1 VNRESSLAVVGTPV
15 STASGATV
23 ARSGAGAGAG
33 VAGTGVLALTDVE
46 VVYDRVIQVLNGV
59 SLTARAGTITALL
72 GANGAGKS
80 TTLKAI
86 SSLLKSERGEM
97 TRGTITFDGEDLSK
111 LAPHEVVSKGVVQV
125 FEGRRVLPSLTVE
138 ENLIV
143 GGHTVKQ
150 KAVLRQR
157 IDEMYEF
164 FPKLKERRRQLSGF
178 LSGGEQQML
187 AISRALMSDP
197 RVILFDEPS
206 LGLAPQIVEDIF
218 DKVKHLTE
226 ARGLTV
232 LLVEQNAELALEF
245 SSYGYCM
252 ENGRIAL
259 EGPAAQLL
267 ADGSITQFY
276 LGLGEAAARALA
288 DGVVLNQ
295 ASVLEP
301 KN

>member
-1 VNRESSLAVVGTPV
+1 MNRETSSSAEAMLAT
-15 STASGATV
+15 TANPAT
-23 ARSGAGAGAG
+23 AARDRSGD
-33 VAGTGVLALTDVE
+33 GVLALADVE
-46 VVYDRVIQVLNGV
+46 VVYDRVIRVLNGV

-97 TRGTITFDGEDLSK
+97 TRGSITFDGEDISR
-111 LAPHEVVSKGVVQV
+111 LAPHEVVKKGVVQV

-143 GGHTVKQ
+143 GGHIVKH

-157 IDEMYEF
+157 IEEMYEF
-164 FPKLKERRRQLSGF
+164 FPKLKERRHQLSGF

-187 AISRALMSDP
+187 AIGRALMSAP

-218 DKVKHLTE
+218 DKVKHFTE

-259 EGPAAQLL
+259 EGEASQLL
-267 ADGSITQFY
+267 ANDSIAQFY
-276 LGLGEAAARALA
+276 LGVG
-288 DGVVLNQ
+288 DT
-295 ASVLEP
+295 ASRGSPTTLSP
-301 KN
+301 IGP